1 MTEKKMTSLVE
12 RTQEQ
17 DEFEAMFQG
26 EKTTYQTATRQY
38 VTHHRAKCNAWQ
50 IAQAVARWMH
60 DHGHLARACQGPAQ
74 TSPDD
79 ERGVH
84 CAHVQAPAE
93 AWEAF
98 RARPKH

>member
-1 MTEKKMTSLVE
+1 MGNASNNTLMQGDRTMIETS
-12 RTQEQ
+12 
-17 DEFEAMFQG
+17 
-26 EKTTYQTATRQY
+26 QTGTRQY
-38 VTHHRAKCNAWQ
+38 STHHRGKCNAWQ
-50 IAQAVARWMH
+50 IAQAVARWMQ